1 MKHSLVTF
9 NCSTSNRRA
18 LAELTCPFQIMPG
31 GHKCLSTAEL
41 ATFEEMKNENI
52 LIHMNYITRP
62 FSNEISA
69 VTKLNIK
76 NCVKLAHR
84 LGTQHILIHM
94 PSNINEYNA
103 YAIGLDFLFKE
114 VCDKGCILQL
124 ETNPLSK
131 ELRNYLEI
139 DKKNAAAKYYEYTN
153 HILSMIPQKYKKS
166 VHLVVDTAHLFSN
179 GLYGEDMPAYIQK
192 YLNLIDFIHLNGN
205 LNSIL
210 TKDAHVPMYDSRNRI
225 DSVDELMEY
234 LSSIKRILVTEN
246 STEKGKYKRWQ
257 AFCKKYE
264 LDLVDESSIMN
275 V

>member
-1 MKHSLVTF
+1 MKRSLVTF

-31 GHKCLSTAEL
+31 GHKCLSAAEL

-139 DKKNAAAKYYEYTN
+139 DKKNAVAKYYEYTN

-166 VHLVVDTAHLFSN
+166 VHIVVDTAHLFSN

-246 STEKGKYKRWQ
+246 STEKGEYKRWQ

-264 LDLVDESSIMN
+264 LDLVDESSIMS